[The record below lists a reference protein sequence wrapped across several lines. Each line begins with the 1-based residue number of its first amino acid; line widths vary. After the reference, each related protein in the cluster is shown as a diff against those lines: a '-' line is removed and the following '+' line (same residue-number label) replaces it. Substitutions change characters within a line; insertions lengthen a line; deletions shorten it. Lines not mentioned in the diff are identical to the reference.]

1 MKVLVTGGAGF
12 IGSVLIP
19 ELITRGHS
27 VRVLDNLSPQIH
39 GNEPE
44 KSPTASLIKDKVE
57 LIVGDVRN
65 RDDWKKSLP
74 NIDCV
79 VHLAAETGTGQ
90 SMYEAHHYMDVNVG
104 GTAHLLDLLGTEGS
118 SVNRIVIAS
127 SRAIYGEGKYID
139 KSGNVHFPTGRNES
153 DLKKGVFNP

>member
-19 ELITRGHS
+19 ELLTNGHT

-39 GNEPE
+39 GTDPS

-65 RDDWKKSLP
+65 RDDWKKS
-74 NIDCV
+74 
-79 VHLAAETGTGQ
+79 
-90 SMYEAHHYMDVNVG
+90 
-104 GTAHLLDLLGTEGS
+104 
-118 SVNRIVIAS
+118 
-127 SRAIYGEGKYID
+127 
-139 KSGNVHFPTGRNES
+139 
-153 DLKKGVFNP
+153 